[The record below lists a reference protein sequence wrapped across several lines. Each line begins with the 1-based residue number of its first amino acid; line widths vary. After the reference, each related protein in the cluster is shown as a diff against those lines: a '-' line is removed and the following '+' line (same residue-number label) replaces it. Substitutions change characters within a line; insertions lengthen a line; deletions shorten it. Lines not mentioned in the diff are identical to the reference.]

1 MRAKII
7 KRIVAYKL
15 ITMNTVLKQCLGID
29 VSKLTLSLSLGSL
42 SSDLDKKFRTHK
54 DVSNNLSGYKALTK
68 WLEKSLD
75 TEVDFII
82 VMEAT
87 GVYHQQVAHYL
98 YQQGY
103 DVCIMQS
110 GRVKRYA
117 QSLDQRSKTDALDSR
132 MLSMLGLERNLRLW
146 HPPSKSLQQL
156 KGLSRE
162 RSCLLKDKTVEI
174 NRHGAVLSS
183 VNANTRATKRHQARL
198 KLLNLQIASIEEEMR
213 CLVDKDKELKEKLEF
228 LESIPG
234 ISFISAATVVGET
247 LGFES
252 ITSGKQ
258 LTSYAGY
265 DVVLRE
271 SGNFR
276 GKTRISKK
284 GNSHIRAALHMP
296 SMTCVRCNPTLKQ
309 FYKRLKPNKA
319 KPLVA
324 LVAVQRKLLIL
335 MFTLWK
341 NEENYDA
348 KYENKKQQKHEFAA
362 QDNNLINQLAS

>member
-1 MRAKII
+1 
-7 KRIVAYKL
+7 
-15 ITMNTVLKQCLGID
+15 MNTILKQCLGID
-29 VSKLTLSLSLGSL
+29 VSKLNLSLSLGYL
-42 SSDLDKKFRTHK
+42 SSDLNKEFKTHV
-54 DVSNNLSGYKALTK
+54 DVSNNLSGYKDLIK

-82 VMEAT
+82 IMEAT

-132 MLSMLGLERNLRLW
+132 MLSMLGLERSLRLW
-146 HPPSKSLQQL
+146 HPPSKSLQEL
-156 KGLSRE
+156 KALSRE
-162 RSCLLKDKTVEI
+162 RSSLLKDKTVEI
-174 NRHGAVLSS
+174 NRQGAVLSS
-183 VNANTRATKRHQARL
+183 VSNNTKATKRHQARL
-198 KLLNLQIASIEEEMR
+198 KLLDLQIASIEDEMR
-213 CLVDKDKELKEKLEF
+213 CLVAKDSELKRKLEF

-309 FYKRLKPNKA
+309 FYNRLKPNKV

-348 KYENKKQQKHEFAA
+348 EFENKKQQKHKAFAA